1 MAAHAFWAVFYSSQQ
16 PNEIGPT
23 AENNDAAITPP
34 IFFLKNGKHCN
45 RCCKYTTNRV
55 QLCLSFK
62 NFEIF
67 HLEIPQLRLPWYSTA
82 ATFIRGGAINLK
94 RRPASNW
101 GWVDPDRIEHIGD
114 CHIKSFNGLRGWTTV
129 RAAAP
134 SMALLPS
141 LLVFDSCLE
150 ILLLILLIDISRV
163 FNPIKK
169 QWLAKTAV
177 WRTYWWTYRKV
188 TSINI
193 CVTN

>member
-1 MAAHAFWAVFYSSQQ
+1 MTWLNMLFGLSFYSSQQ
-16 PNEIGPT
+16 PSKIGPT
-23 AENNDAAITPP
+23 VENNDADIPP
-34 IFFLKNGKHCN
+34 HIFISWWMANNVIGSNYMFQHKTFKIFDLK
-45 RCCKYTTNRV
+45 
-55 QLCLSFK
+55 S
-62 NFEIF
+62 
-67 HLEIPQLRLPWYSTA
+67 PQLRLPWYSTA

-150 ILLLILLIDISRV
+150 VLLLILLFLI
-163 FNPIKK
+163 
-169 QWLAKTAV
+169 Q
-177 WRTYWWTYRKV
+177 
-188 TSINI
+188 
-193 CVTN
+193 

>member
-1 MAAHAFWAVFYSSQQ
+1 MTWLLILFGLFFIPANSQMKSALKTTMLLFLPLYFSWWMTNIVTGSNYVWALR
-16 PNEIGPT
+16 I
-23 AENNDAAITPP
+23 
-34 IFFLKNGKHCN
+34 LK
-45 RCCKYTTNRV
+45 
-55 QLCLSFK
+55 F
-62 NFEIF
+62 F

-150 ILLLILLIDISRV
+150 VLLLILLFLI
-163 FNPIKK
+163 
-169 QWLAKTAV
+169 Q
-177 WRTYWWTYRKV
+177 
-188 TSINI
+188 
-193 CVTN
+193 

>member
-1 MAAHAFWAVFYSSQQ
+1 MGHPWF
-16 PNEIGPT
+16 PT
-23 AENNDAAITPP
+23 RKASKLTFVCFQLQLSNTMQG
-34 IFFLKNGKHCN
+34 LKSWSWK
-45 RCCKYTTNRV
+45 
-55 QLCLSFK
+55 QK
-62 NFEIF
+62 NFSFEAFQVGNTFYRSLFTITAKTINFWYIF
-67 HLEIPQLRLPWYSTA
+67 QFEHVYDVLISHILCTYLRLLKICDLEIPQLRLPWYSTA

-150 ILLLILLIDISRV
+150 ILLLILLIFPDFLI
-163 FNPIKK
+163 
-169 QWLAKTAV
+169 Q
-177 WRTYWWTYRKV
+177 
-188 TSINI
+188 
-193 CVTN
+193 